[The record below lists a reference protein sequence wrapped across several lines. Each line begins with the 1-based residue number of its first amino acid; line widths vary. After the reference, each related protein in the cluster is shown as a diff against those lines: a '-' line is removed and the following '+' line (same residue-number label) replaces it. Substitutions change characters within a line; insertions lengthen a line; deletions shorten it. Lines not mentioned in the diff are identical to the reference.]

1 MYICVLSSVPDDP
14 NDPPYDP
21 SPYMNG
27 LKWKHHSLDPVE
39 VEKQIQDLINEGVDV
54 FVNLCDGTPD
64 DALSGI
70 GLVQLME
77 DLGLAF
83 TGAGSKFF
91 DPSRQEMKVYAK
103 KASVPSPDWIMV
115 DRVEDME
122 RVAKKLKFPVLVKPP
137 HGYASIGI
145 TRDSRCETLEQL
157 KVQVGLEIE
166 EFGRAL
172 IEEFVEGREFTCLVA
187 ENPENP
193 KQPVTFKPVEFV
205 FPEGETFKHYDMKW
219 VDYEQMSVKIVD
231 DPHVEKVMREQTA
244 RIFKTMNGSG
254 YARCDYRMD
263 ADGTIHMLEINPNC
277 GIFYGPHEPGS
288 ADFSLLNDPVY
299 DHSKFL
305 QLIICSGK
313 KRQAKLLAAKLR
325 KQRVKKQRREQMVYA

>member
-1 MYICVLSSVPDDP
+1 MPDDP
-14 NDPPYDP
+14 NDTPYDP

-27 LKWKHHSLDPVE
+27 FKWKHHRVDPIE
-39 VEKQIQDLINEGVDV
+39 VEKQMRDLIYEGVDV
-54 FVNLCDGTPD
+54 FINLCDGTPD

-77 DLGLAF
+77 NYGLAF
-83 TGAGSKFF
+83 TGAGSEFF
-91 DPSRQEMKVYAK
+91 DPSRQEMKVFAK
-103 KASVPSPDWIMV
+103 KAKIPSPKWIII
-115 DRVEDME
+115 DRVEDVK
-122 RVAKKLKFPVLVKPP
+122 RAVKKLRFPVLVKPP

-145 TRDSRCETLEQL
+145 TRDSRCEDVEQL
-157 KVQVGLEIE
+157 TEQVELEIE

-187 ENPENP
+187 ENPEDP
-193 KQPVTFKPVEFV
+193 KNPVTFKPVEFV
-205 FPEGETFKHYDMKW
+205 FPEGETFKHYDLKW

-231 DPHVEKVMREQTA
+231 DKRVEKIMRDQTA
-244 RIFKTMNGSG
+244 RLFKAMNGSG

-299 DHSKFL
+299 DHDKFL
-305 QLIICSGK
+305 RLIIRSAQ
-313 KRQAKLLAAKLR
+313 KRQAKLLAAKMKKR
-325 KQRVKKQRREQMVYA
+325 RVKKQRAEQLAFA

>member
-1 MYICVLSSVPDDP
+1 MSSLPDDP

-27 LKWKHHSLDPVE
+27 YKWKHHRLDPVE
-39 VEKQIQDLINEGVDV
+39 VEKQMQDLIDEGVDV
-54 FVNLCDGTPD
+54 FINLCDGTPD

-77 DLGLAF
+77 DYPLAF

-103 KASVPSPDWIMV
+103 KAKVPSPDWMMI
-115 DRVEDME
+115 DRVEDVE
-122 RVAKKLKFPVLVKPP
+122 RVAKKINFPVLVKPP

-145 TRDSRCETLEQL
+145 TRDSRCENLEQL
-157 KVQVGLEIE
+157 REQAALEIE

-172 IEEFVEGREFTCLVA
+172 VEEFVDGREFTCLVA
-187 ENPENP
+187 ENPDNP
-193 KQPVTFKPVEFV
+193 NKPITFKPVEFV

-231 DPHVEKVMREQTA
+231 DERVEKVMREQTA
-244 RIFKTMNGSG
+244 RLFKTMNGSG

-263 ADGTIHMLEINPNC
+263 ANGVIQMLEINPNC

-299 DHSKFL
+299 DHSKFMD
-305 QLIICSGK
+305 LIIRSGQ
-313 KRQAKLLAAKLR
+313 KRQAKLLAAKMKKR
-325 KQRVKKQRREQMVYA
+325 QIKKQPVKEMVYA

>member
-14 NDPPYDP
+14 NDAPYDP
-21 SPYMNG
+21 SPYMDG
-27 LKWKHHSLDPVE
+27 YKWKHHLLDPVD
-39 VEKQIQDLINEGVDV
+39 VEQQMQDLINEGVDV

-77 DLGLAF
+77 DYGLAF

-103 KASVPSPDWIMV
+103 KANVPSPNWIIL
-115 DRVEDME
+115 DRAEDVE
-122 RVAKKLKFPVLVKPP
+122 RAAKKLRFPVLVKPP

-145 TRDSRCETLEQL
+145 TKDSRCENLEQL
-157 KVQVGLEIE
+157 KVQVELEIE

-187 ENPENP
+187 ENPDDP
-193 KQPVTFKPVEFV
+193 KKPITFKPVEFV
-205 FPEGETFKHYDMKW
+205 FPDGETFKHYDMKW

-231 DPHVEKVMREQTA
+231 DKRVEKVMREQTA
-244 RIFKTMNGSG
+244 RIFEAMDGSG

-288 ADFSLLNDPVY
+288 ADFSLINDPVY
-299 DHSKFL
+299 DHSKFMD
-305 QLIICSGK
+305 LIIRSGK
-313 KRQAKLLAAKLR
+313 KRQAQLLALKMKKR
-325 KQRVKKQRREQMVYA
+325 PVKKQPVKQMAYA

>member
-21 SPYMNG
+21 SHYMNG
-27 LKWKHHSLDPVE
+27 FKWKHHRLDPVD
-39 VEKQIQDLINEGVDV
+39 VEKQMNALVDEGVDV

-77 DLGLAF
+77 NNGLAF

-91 DPSRQEMKVYAK
+91 DPSRQEMKVFAK
-103 KASVPSPDWIMV
+103 KANVPSPNWIII
-115 DRVEDME
+115 DRPEDAAKA
-122 RVAKKLKFPVLVKPP
+122 AKKLRFPVLVKPP

-145 TRDSRCETLEQL
+145 TRDSRCENLEEL
-157 KVQVGLEIE
+157 KVQVEIE
-166 EFGRAL
+166 IAEFGRAL

-187 ENPENP
+187 ENPDDP
-193 KQPVTFKPVEFV
+193 KNPVTFIPVEFV

-231 DPHVEKVMREQTA
+231 DKRVEKVMREQTA
-244 RIFKTMNGSG
+244 RLFKTMNGSG

-263 ADGTIHMLEINPNC
+263 ADGTIYMLEINPNC

-288 ADFSLLNDPVY
+288 ADFSLLNDPFY
-299 DHSKFL
+299 DHNKFL
-305 QLIICSGK
+305 HLIIRSAK
-313 KRQAKLLAAKLR
+313 NRQDKLNAAKMK
-325 KQRVKKQRREQMVYA
+325 KQSVKKQREKQLAFA

>member
-1 MYICVLSSVPDDP
+1 MYICVLSSMPDDP
-14 NDPPYDP
+14 NDTPYDP

-27 LKWKHHSLDPVE
+27 FKWKHHRVDPIE
-39 VEKQIQDLINEGVDV
+39 VEKQMRDLIYEGVDV

-77 DLGLAF
+77 NYGLAF
-83 TGAGSKFF
+83 TGAGSEFF
-91 DPSRQEMKVYAK
+91 DPSRQEMKVYAE
-103 KASVPSPDWIMV
+103 KAKVPSPKWIII
-115 DRVEDME
+115 DRVEDVK
-122 RVAKKLKFPVLVKPP
+122 RAVRKLRFPVLVKPP

-145 TRDSRCETLEQL
+145 TRDSRCETIEQL
-157 KVQVGLEIE
+157 EEQVELEIE

-187 ENPENP
+187 ENPEDPKNP
-193 KQPVTFKPVEFV
+193 ITFKPVEFI

-219 VDYEQMSVKIVD
+219 VDYEQMSVKIVED
-231 DPHVEKVMREQTA
+231 EHVEKVIRDQTA
-244 RIFKTMNGSG
+244 RLFKTMNGSG

-299 DHSKFL
+299 DHNKFL
-305 QLIICSGK
+305 HLIIRSAQ
-313 KRQAKLLAAKLR
+313 KRQARLLAAKMKKR
-325 KQRVKKQRREQMVYA
+325 RVKKQRAEQLAFA

>member
-1 MYICVLSSVPDDP
+1 MYICVLSSVPEDP
-14 NDPPYDP
+14 NDTPYDP

-27 LKWKHHSLDPVE
+27 YKWKHHRVDPVDA
-39 VEKQIQDLINEGVDV
+39 EKQILDLVNEGVDV

-64 DALSGI
+64 DALSGV

-103 KASVPSPDWIMV
+103 KANVPSPDWMMI
-115 DRVEDME
+115 DRVEDSD
-122 RVAKKLKFPVLVKPP
+122 RVAKKLRFPVLVKPP

-157 KVQVGLEIE
+157 KIQVGLEIE

-187 ENPENP
+187 ENPEDP
-193 KQPVTFKPVEFV
+193 KNPVTFKPVEFV

-231 DPHVEKVMREQTA
+231 NKQVEKVMREQTA
-244 RIFKTMNGSG
+244 RLFKSMNGTG

-288 ADFSLLNDPVY
+288 ADFSLMNDPHY
-299 DHSKFL
+299 DHKKFL
-305 QLIICSGK
+305 QLIVRSGQ

-325 KQRVKKQRREQMVYA
+325 KQRVKKQRTEQMAYA